1 MFVLC
6 RFRGTAISEYLMLKM
21 ADNNQPEQT
30 SAGDI
35 PRHSLH
41 HLQEEEDLVQA
52 LKAGDGDALRVIFDR
67 YHRLVLVT
75 ALRIVHDIGEAE
87 DLMQSIFFEIFQKAS
102 QFDPSKGTLC
112 KWILQ
117 YAYHR
122 SINRKNYLALRHF
135 YNAVDLVDSD
145 GEEIWI
151 TKVSLPAQEAARL
164 VREVLAVLNCQQREV
179 IERVFFGEM
188 SLKEVAEETKQNL
201 GAVRN
206 HYYRGL
212 KKLRDVLSH
221 NNKLD
226 EDGVAAYK
234 EQMGRANA

>member
-1 MFVLC
+1 
-6 RFRGTAISEYLMLKM
+6 M
-21 ADNNQPEQT
+21 AENNQPEDR

-35 PRHSLH
+35 PRPSLR
-41 HLQEEEDLVQA
+41 HLQEEEDLVRA

-87 DLMQSIFFEIFQKAS
+87 DLMQSIFFEIFQKAT
-102 QFDPSKGTLC
+102 QFDPSKGTLS

-122 SINRKNYLALRHF
+122 SINRKNYLSLRQF
-135 YNAVDLVDSD
+135 YNAVDLLDSD

-151 TKVSLPAQEAARL
+151 TKVSLPAQETVRL

-179 IERVFFGEM
+179 IEGVFFGEM
-188 SLKEVAEETKQNL
+188 SLREIAEETNQNL

-212 KKLRDVLSH
+212 KKLRDVLSR
-221 NNKLD
+221 NKNK
-226 EDGVAAYK
+226 EDDIAAYN

>member
-1 MFVLC
+1 
-6 RFRGTAISEYLMLKM
+6 MLKM
-21 ADNNQPEQT
+21 AENNQLEQT

-35 PRHSLH
+35 RRHSLRQ
-41 HLQEEEDLVQA
+41 LQEEEDLVRA

-67 YHRLVLVT
+67 YHQLVLVT

-87 DLMQSIFFEIFQKAS
+87 DLMQSIFFEVFQKAA
-102 QFDPSKGTLC
+102 QFDPSKGTLS

-122 SINRKNYLALRHF
+122 SINRKDYLSLRHF
-135 YNAVDLVDSD
+135 YNAVDFLNSD

-151 TKVSLPAQEAARL
+151 TKVSLPAQEAVRL
-164 VREVLAVLNCQQREV
+164 VRELLTLLNCQQREV

-188 SLKEVAEETKQNL
+188 SLKEIAEETKQNL

-212 KKLRDVLSH
+212 KKLRDVLSR
-221 NNKLD
+221 NNNHD
-226 EDGVAAYK
+226 EDGITAYN

>member
-1 MFVLC
+1 
-6 RFRGTAISEYLMLKM
+6 M
-21 ADNNQPEQT
+21 AENNQTEQT
-30 SAGDI
+30 SAGNI
-35 PRHSLH
+35 PSHSLP
-41 HLQEEEDLVQA
+41 HLQKEEDLVRA
-52 LKAGDGDALRVIFDR
+52 LKAGDPDALRVVFDR

-87 DLMQSIFFEIFQKAS
+87 DLMQSIFFEVFQKAA
-102 QFDPSKGTLC
+102 QFDPAKGTLS

-122 SINRKNYLALRHF
+122 SINRKNYLSLRHF
-135 YNAVDLVDSD
+135 YNAVDLLDSD
-145 GEEIWI
+145 GQEIWI
-151 TKVSLPAQEAARL
+151 TKVSLPAQEAVRL

-188 SLKEVAEETKQNL
+188 SLKEIAEETTQNL

-212 KKLRDVLSH
+212 KKLRDVLSR
-221 NNKLD
+221 NNNQD
-226 EDGVAAYK
+226 EDGIATYK

>member
-1 MFVLC
+1 
-6 RFRGTAISEYLMLKM
+6 MLKM
-21 ADNNQPEQT
+21 AENNQPEDR

-35 PRHSLH
+35 PRPSLR
-41 HLQEEEDLVQA
+41 HLQEEEDLVRA

-87 DLMQSIFFEIFQKAS
+87 DLMQSIFFEIFQKAT
-102 QFDPSKGTLC
+102 QFDPSKGTLSN
-112 KWILQ
+112 WILQ

-122 SINRKNYLALRHF
+122 SINRKNYLSLRQF
-135 YNAVDLVDSD
+135 YNAVDFLDSD

-151 TKVSLPAQEAARL
+151 TKVSLPAQETVRL

-179 IERVFFGEM
+179 IEGVFFGEM
-188 SLKEVAEETKQNL
+188 SLREIAEETNQNL

-221 NNKLD
+221 NKNND
-226 EDGVAAYK
+226 DDIAAYNK
-234 EQMGRANA
+234 QMGRANA

>member
-1 MFVLC
+1 
-6 RFRGTAISEYLMLKM
+6 M
-21 ADNNQPEQT
+21 AENNQTEQT

-35 PRHSLH
+35 PSHTLPL
-41 HLQEEEDLVQA
+41 LQKEEDLVRA
-52 LKAGDGDALRVIFDR
+52 LKAGDPDALRVVFDR

-87 DLMQSIFFEIFQKAS
+87 DLMQSIFFEVFQKAA
-102 QFDPSKGTLC
+102 QFDPAKGTLS

-122 SINRKNYLALRHF
+122 SINRKNYLSLRHF
-135 YNAVDLVDSD
+135 YNAVDLLDSD
-145 GEEIWI
+145 GQEIWI
-151 TKVSLPAQEAARL
+151 TKVSLPAQEAVRL

-188 SLKEVAEETKQNL
+188 SLKEIAEETTQNL

-212 KKLRDVLSH
+212 KKLRDVLSR
-221 NNKLD
+221 NNNQD
-226 EDGVAAYK
+226 EDGIATYK

>member
-1 MFVLC
+1 
-6 RFRGTAISEYLMLKM
+6 M
-21 ADNNQPEQT
+21 AENNQPEDR

-35 PRHSLH
+35 PRPSLR
-41 HLQEEEDLVQA
+41 HLQEEEDLVRA

-87 DLMQSIFFEIFQKAS
+87 DLMQSIFFEIFQKAT
-102 QFDPSKGTLC
+102 QFDPSKGTLS

-122 SINRKNYLALRHF
+122 SINRKNYLSLRQF
-135 YNAVDLVDSD
+135 YNAVDLLDSD

-151 TKVSLPAQEAARL
+151 TKVSLPAQETVRL

-179 IERVFFGEM
+179 IEGVFFGEM
-188 SLKEVAEETKQNL
+188 SLREIAEETNQNL

-212 KKLRDVLSH
+212 KKLRDVLSRNK
-221 NNKLD
+221 NN
-226 EDGVAAYK
+226 EDDIAAYN

>member
-1 MFVLC
+1 
-6 RFRGTAISEYLMLKM
+6 MLKR
-21 ADNNQPEQT
+21 AEDNQPEQT
-30 SAGDI
+30 SDGDT
-35 PRHSLH
+35 PCYSLH
-41 HLQEEEDLVQA
+41 HLQKEDDLVRA
-52 LKAGDGDALRVIFDR
+52 LKAGDGDALKVLFDR

-87 DLMQSIFFEIFQKAS
+87 DLMQSIFFEVFQKAA
-102 QFDPSKGTLC
+102 QFDPSKGTLS

-122 SINRKNYLALRHF
+122 SINRKNYLSLRNF
-135 YNAVDLVDSD
+135 YNAVDLLDSD

-151 TKVSLPAQEAARL
+151 TKVSLPAQEAVRL

-188 SLKEVAEETKQNL
+188 SLKEIAAETKQNL
-201 GAVRN
+201 GSVRN

-212 KKLRDVLSH
+212 KKLRDVLSRNSNH
-221 NNKLD
+221 D
-226 EDGVAAYK
+226 EDDISAYK

>member
-1 MFVLC
+1 
-6 RFRGTAISEYLMLKM
+6 M

-30 SAGDI
+30 LAGDI

-41 HLQEEEDLVQA
+41 HLQKEEELVRA
-52 LKAGDGDALRVIFDR
+52 MKAGDGDALRVIFDR

-87 DLMQSIFFEIFQKAS
+87 DLMQSIFFEVFQKAA
-102 QFDPSKGTLC
+102 QFDSSKGTLG

-122 SINRKNYLALRHF
+122 SISRKNYLSLRHF
-135 YNAVDLVDSD
+135 YNAVDFLDSG

-151 TKVSLPAQEAARL
+151 TKVSLPNQEAVRL
-164 VREVLAVLNCQQREV
+164 VREVLEVLNCQQREV
-179 IERVFFGEM
+179 IERVFFAEM
-188 SLKEVAEETKQNL
+188 SLKEIAEETKQNL

-212 KKLRDVLSH
+212 KKLRDVLSR
-221 NNKLD
+221 NNNHDK
-226 EDGVAAYK
+226 DGIATYN
-234 EQMGRANA
+234 EQVGRANA

>member
-1 MFVLC
+1 
-6 RFRGTAISEYLMLKM
+6 M
-21 ADNNQPEQT
+21 AENNQPEET
-30 SAGDI
+30 SAGDTRR
-35 PRHSLH
+35 PSLR
-41 HLQEEEDLVQA
+41 HLQEEEDLVRA

-87 DLMQSIFFEIFQKAS
+87 DLMQSIFFEIFQKAT
-102 QFDPSKGTLC
+102 QFDPSKGTLS

-122 SINRKNYLALRHF
+122 SINRKNYLSLRQF
-135 YNAVDLVDSD
+135 YNAVDLLDSD

-151 TKVSLPAQEAARL
+151 TKVSLPAQETVRL

-179 IERVFFGEM
+179 IEGVFFGEM
-188 SLKEVAEETKQNL
+188 SLREIAEETNQNL

-212 KKLRDVLSH
+212 KKLRDVLSRNK
-221 NNKLD
+221 NN
-226 EDGVAAYK
+226 EDDIAAYN

>member
-1 MFVLC
+1 
-6 RFRGTAISEYLMLKM
+6 M
-21 ADNNQPEQT
+21 AENNKREQT

-35 PRHSLH
+35 PRHALH
-41 HLQEEEDLVQA
+41 HLQEEEELVQA
-52 LKAGDGDALRVIFDR
+52 MKAGDGDALRVIFDR

-87 DLMQSIFFEIFQKAS
+87 DLMQSIFFEVFQKAA
-102 QFDPSKGTLC
+102 QFDPSKGTLG

-122 SINRKNYLALRHF
+122 SINRKAYLSLRHF
-135 YNAVDLVDSD
+135 YNAVDFLDSD

-164 VREVLAVLNCQQREV
+164 VRELLAVLNCQQREV
-179 IERVFFGEM
+179 IERVFLGEM
-188 SLKEVAEETKQNL
+188 SLREIAEETKQNL
-201 GAVRN
+201 GTVRN

-212 KKLRDVLSH
+212 KKLRNVLSR
-221 NNKLD
+221 NNNHDK
-226 EDGVAAYK
+226 DGIATYN
-234 EQMGRANA
+234 EQVGRANA

>member
-1 MFVLC
+1 
-6 RFRGTAISEYLMLKM
+6 M

-30 SAGDI
+30 LAGDI

-41 HLQEEEDLVQA
+41 HLQKEEELVRA
-52 LKAGDGDALRVIFDR
+52 MKAGDGDALRVIFDR

-87 DLMQSIFFEIFQKAS
+87 DLMQSIFFEVFQKAA
-102 QFDPSKGTLC
+102 QFDSSKGTLG

-122 SINRKNYLALRHF
+122 SISRKNYLSLRHF
-135 YNAVDLVDSD
+135 YNAVDFLDSG

-151 TKVSLPAQEAARL
+151 TKVSLPNQEAVRL
-164 VREVLAVLNCQQREV
+164 VREVLEVLNCQQREV
-179 IERVFFGEM
+179 IERVFFAEM
-188 SLKEVAEETKQNL
+188 SLKEIAEETKQNL

-212 KKLRDVLSH
+212 KKLRDVLSR
-221 NNKLD
+221 NNNHDK
-226 EDGVAAYK
+226 DGITTYN
-234 EQMGRANA
+234 EQVGRANA

>member
-1 MFVLC
+1 
-6 RFRGTAISEYLMLKM
+6 M
-21 ADNNQPEQT
+21 AQGNQVST
-30 SAGDI
+30 RDI
-35 PRHSLH
+35 ADHSQP
-41 HLQEEEDLVQA
+41 HLQEEDDLVRA
-52 LKAGDGDALRVIFDR
+52 LKAGDPDALRVVFDR

-87 DLMQSIFFEIFQKAS
+87 DLMHSIFFEVFQKAA
-102 QFDPSKGTLC
+102 QFDPSKGALS

-122 SINRKNYLALRHF
+122 SINRKNYLSLRHF
-135 YNAVDLVDSD
+135 YNAVDLLGSD
-145 GEEIWI
+145 GEEIWN
-151 TKVSLPAQEAARL
+151 TKVSLPAQEAVRL

-179 IERVFFGEM
+179 IESVFFGAM
-188 SLKEVAEETKQNL
+188 SFREIAEETKQNL

-221 NNKLD
+221 NNNYK
-226 EDGVAAYK
+226 EDVVAAYN
-234 EQMGRANA
+234 EQIGRANA

>member
-1 MFVLC
+1 
-6 RFRGTAISEYLMLKM
+6 M
-21 ADNNQPEQT
+21 AENNQPEDR

-35 PRHSLH
+35 PRPSLR
-41 HLQEEEDLVQA
+41 HLQEEEDLVRA

-87 DLMQSIFFEIFQKAS
+87 DLMQSIFFEIFQKAT
-102 QFDPSKGTLC
+102 QFDPSKGTLS

-122 SINRKNYLALRHF
+122 SINRKNYLSLRQF
-135 YNAVDLVDSD
+135 YNAVDLLDSD

-151 TKVSLPAQEAARL
+151 TKVSLPAQETVRL

-179 IERVFFGEM
+179 IEGVFFGEM
-188 SLKEVAEETKQNL
+188 SLREIAEETNQNL

-212 KKLRDVLSH
+212 KKLRDVLSR
-221 NNKLD
+221 NKNK
-226 EDGVAAYK
+226 EDDIAAYN
-234 EQMGRANA
+234 EHMGRANA

>member
-1 MFVLC
+1 
-6 RFRGTAISEYLMLKM
+6 MLKM
-21 ADNNQPEQT
+21 AENNQPEDR

-35 PRHSLH
+35 PRPSLR
-41 HLQEEEDLVQA
+41 HLQEEEDLVRA

-87 DLMQSIFFEIFQKAS
+87 DLMQSIFFEIFQKAT
-102 QFDPSKGTLC
+102 QFDPSKGTLS

-122 SINRKNYLALRHF
+122 SINRKNYLSLRQF
-135 YNAVDLVDSD
+135 YNAVDLLDSD

-151 TKVSLPAQEAARL
+151 TKVSLPAQETVRL

-179 IERVFFGEM
+179 IEGVFFGEM
-188 SLKEVAEETKQNL
+188 SLREIAEETNQNL

-212 KKLRDVLSH
+212 KKLRDVLSR
-221 NNKLD
+221 NKNK
-226 EDGVAAYK
+226 EDDIAAYN

>member
-1 MFVLC
+1 MFVIC
-6 RFRGTAISEYLMLKM
+6 RFRGTAISKM
-21 ADNNQPEQT
+21 AENNQPEET
-30 SAGDI
+30 SAGDTRR
-35 PRHSLH
+35 PSLR
-41 HLQEEEDLVQA
+41 HLQKEEDLVRA

-87 DLMQSIFFEIFQKAS
+87 DLMQSIFFEIFQKAT
-102 QFDPSKGTLC
+102 QFDPSKGTLSN
-112 KWILQ
+112 WILQ

-122 SINRKNYLALRHF
+122 SINRKNYLSLRQF
-135 YNAVDLVDSD
+135 YNAVDLLDSD

-151 TKVSLPAQEAARL
+151 TKVSLPAQETVRL

-179 IERVFFGEM
+179 IEGVFFGEM
-188 SLKEVAEETKQNL
+188 SLREIAEETNQNL

-212 KKLRDVLSH
+212 KKLRDVLSRNK
-221 NNKLD
+221 NN
-226 EDGVAAYK
+226 EDDIAAYN

>member
-1 MFVLC
+1 
-6 RFRGTAISEYLMLKM
+6 MLKM
-21 ADNNQPEQT
+21 AENNQPEET
-30 SAGDI
+30 SAGDTRR
-35 PRHSLH
+35 PSLR
-41 HLQEEEDLVQA
+41 HLQEEEDLVRA

-87 DLMQSIFFEIFQKAS
+87 DLMQSIFFEIFQKAT
-102 QFDPSKGTLC
+102 QFDPSKGTLS

-122 SINRKNYLALRHF
+122 SINRKNYLSLRQF
-135 YNAVDLVDSD
+135 YNAVDLLDSD

-151 TKVSLPAQEAARL
+151 TKVSLPAQETVRL

-179 IERVFFGEM
+179 IEGVFFGEM
-188 SLKEVAEETKQNL
+188 SLREIAEETNQNL

-212 KKLRDVLSH
+212 KKLRDVLSRNK
-221 NNKLD
+221 NN
-226 EDGVAAYK
+226 EDDIAAYN

>member
-1 MFVLC
+1 
-6 RFRGTAISEYLMLKM
+6 M
-21 ADNNQPEQT
+21 AENNLI

-35 PRHSLH
+35 PCHSLP
-41 HLQEEEDLVQA
+41 HLQEEDDLVRA
-52 LKAGDGDALRVIFDR
+52 LKAGDPDALRIVFDR

-87 DLMQSIFFEIFQKAS
+87 DLMQSTFFEVFQKAA
-102 QFDPSKGTLC
+102 QFDPSKGTLG

-122 SINRKNYLALRHF
+122 SINRKNYLSLRHF
-135 YNAVDLVDSD
+135 YNPVDLLGSD
-145 GEEIWI
+145 GEEIWN
-151 TKVSLPAQEAARL
+151 TKVSLPVQEAVRL
-164 VREVLAVLNCQQREV
+164 VREVLTVLNCQQREV
-179 IERVFFGEM
+179 IECVFFGEM
-188 SLKEVAEETKQNL
+188 SLKEIAEETKQNL

-212 KKLRDVLSH
+212 KKLRDVLSRNNNH
-221 NNKLD
+221 N
-226 EDGVAAYK
+226 EDVAAYD

>member
-1 MFVLC
+1 
-6 RFRGTAISEYLMLKM
+6 MLKM
-21 ADNNQPEQT
+21 AENNQPEDR

-35 PRHSLH
+35 PRPSLR
-41 HLQEEEDLVQA
+41 HLQEEEDLVRA

-87 DLMQSIFFEIFQKAS
+87 DLMQSIFFEIFQKAT
-102 QFDPSKGTLC
+102 QFDPSKGTLS

-122 SINRKNYLALRHF
+122 SINRKNYLSLRQF
-135 YNAVDLVDSD
+135 YNAVDLLDSD

-151 TKVSLPAQEAARL
+151 TKVSLPAQETVRL

-179 IERVFFGEM
+179 IEGVFFGEM
-188 SLKEVAEETKQNL
+188 SLREIAEETNQNL

-212 KKLRDVLSH
+212 KKLRDVLSRNK
-221 NNKLD
+221 NN
-226 EDGVAAYK
+226 EDDITAYN